1 MATAEKEK
9 KADLDFVSAR
19 DSYIPLFDG
28 TLSGYREWRKR
39 ILIYYKKMCLSKR
52 QGEAILNLLG
62 SLSGTAWKLCED
74 FDIEQAENDKA
85 LDHIL
90 TRLDSTFRYDSKVE
104 LPADFSAYFEH
115 LQRRQDQTL
124 LQFVTDHDDKL
135 KQVEKHGVKL
145 PDTVQGWHLLAKSG
159 LTREQKQM
167 LMTQSAFLERAKAQQ
182 AMYAILGQDYKG
194 GGQSVNSRWQRLFNS
209 TGKGRGYFAGE
220 DNAVDLTWDN
230 PSVEWEPEDEGTY
243 YLDDEQEY
251 LLALTDTFDSD
262 QLSMEPSFD
271 LQLEET
277 LGDPGT
283 FDDFLTEEHI
293 YQDYTPS
300 IPDEDFHMTPVEP
313 ASAPD
318 LPGPRAEHED
328 PEPPATEPSGP
339 PADLAPPPSALPA
352 VPEISDMESEPSAE
366 PVPPTPNASSEAA
379 PSLDPV
385 IQVAFQKPEKPETF
399 QQQRMRLD
407 RQETMSFGPQRT
419 ARASMT
425 PYMKPPQPE
434 NAETVFEMEDLDADS
449 LPPGWIFQK
458 DTKTLELKSSL
469 KDFWEIKSGC
479 LIRHHVNLRS
489 KLFDIRDRRDL
500 PIPVEDLDDVQVT
513 VYREPGSNPHS
524 VTNHFKTENIFKST
538 KNSKNAENSD
548 ITLRYKPFE
557 SIHSWQ
563 DLSKVKAVL
572 AGNHFIQ
579 ALDVDTCPVE
589 QEYFWSPLAVLCTLL
604 MLFSAILSFATYKFG
619 RFLERR
625 HWRNLVN
632 TRIRVTTGR
641 HERHKQALKD
651 QLRDLHLQHVEK
663 VCELEERLAELIAR
677 NQFLRTENDAVLV
690 ENHADQDELA
700 ELNDRHR
707 RSCALFTRAFRE
719 IQGHLEDCP
728 LEHGVVTTPFG
739 AAWHAEETCRGTS
752 RSGRVVRRHACNF
765 CGPGVQTPFVT
776 NSVSGTTL
784 YEDFQEFVRQEG
796 RCSYEEWIVD

>member
-167 LMTQSAFLERAKAQQ
+167 LMTQSAFLERAKTQQ

-194 GGQSVNSRWQRLFNS
+194 GGQSVNSRWQRPFNS

-293 YQDYTPS
+293 YQVT
-300 IPDEDFHMTPVEP
+300 
-313 ASAPD
+313 
-318 LPGPRAEHED
+318 
-328 PEPPATEPSGP
+328 
-339 PADLAPPPSALPA
+339 
-352 VPEISDMESEPSAE
+352 
-366 PVPPTPNASSEAA
+366 
-379 PSLDPV
+379 
-385 IQVAFQKPEKPETF
+385 FQKPEKPETF

-469 KDFWEIKSGC
+469 KDFREIKS
-479 LIRHHVNLRS
+479 
-489 KLFDIRDRRDL
+489 
-500 PIPVEDLDDVQVT
+500 
-513 VYREPGSNPHS
+513 GSNPHS

-589 QEYFWSPLAVLCTLL
+589 QEYFWSPLTVLCTLL

-632 TRIRVTTGR
+632 TRIRVTAGR
-641 HERHKQALKD
+641 HERHEQALRD
-651 QLRDLHLQHVEK
+651 QLRDLHLQHMEK

-677 NQFLRTENDAVLV
+677 NQF
-690 ENHADQDELA
+690 
-700 ELNDRHR
+700 
-707 RSCALFTRAFRE
+707 
-719 IQGHLEDCP
+719 
-728 LEHGVVTTPFG
+728 
-739 AAWHAEETCRGTS
+739 
-752 RSGRVVRRHACNF
+752 
-765 CGPGVQTPFVT
+765 
-776 NSVSGTTL
+776 
-784 YEDFQEFVRQEG
+784 
-796 RCSYEEWIVD
+796 